1 MQGVGEKH
9 LFCHLQCLLIQ
20 LVVRILHIQ
29 NCQSGYGSMTLMP
42 PFRTKLCFLY
52 AFEKNFNF
60 WIIKLE
66 LKPNKLQVQKPEHPP
81 PRIKLGK
88 NC

>member
-1 MQGVGEKH
+1 MQGVGEKN

-20 LVVRILHIQ
+20 LIVRILHIH
-29 NCQSGYGSMTLMP
+29 NCKSGYGSMTLMP
-42 PFRTKLCFLY
+42 PFGTKLCFLY
-52 AFEKNFNF
+52 AFEKNLNF
-60 WIIKLE
+60 CIITLE
-66 LKPNKLQVQKPEHPP
+66 LKPNKLQVQKPEHQP